1 MAARNFVNGVG
12 ISLCRRMSFSITFDE
27 WVQCSDLRLVLGT
40 NGIVPG
46 LASWEGVMILILLTM
61 PHITKICE
69 NAWCILV
76 RKLQS
81 TTNTEKTGTTQR
93 RNSLVTIRSGVS
105 PIFSRVFKRWPSSL
119 ESHPLFT
126 LSSISAS
133 QSLLTTRI
141 YPTVV
146 PNKGRPKGAWKR
158 KRERERQREREGER
172 ERERCLERD
181 RAADKSFAKCSILM
195 AWLHPLVRR
204 PSTLSI
210 WVCVGGNRFETTAQ
224 VPLWPHVY
232 MMLPMIPMIAGPK
245 NLLLTRDEL
254 PAMPTSSARP
264 QAPQVPAAHL
274 EDSAWSRWHTQTRSQ
289 WFECD
294 RVLVCYSQ

>member
-158 KRERERQREREGER
+158 KRERDR
-172 ERERCLERD
+172 ERERGSESESESD
-181 RAADKSFAKCSILM
+181 VWKET
-195 AWLHPLVRR
+195 VR
-204 PSTLSI
+204 
-210 WVCVGGNRFETTAQ
+210 
-224 VPLWPHVY
+224 
-232 MMLPMIPMIAGPK
+232 
-245 NLLLTRDEL
+245 LTRVSQNAAFSWHGCIHWLEGLQHSVSGCALEGIDLKRL
-254 PAMPTSSARP
+254 PKFHYDPMCT
-264 QAPQVPAAHL
+264 
-274 EDSAWSRWHTQTRSQ
+274 WCSQ
-289 WFECD
+289 W
-294 RVLVCYSQ
+294 SQWSQDPKICCWQETNCRPCRPLLQGHRRRRCRRRIWKIQLGLGDTLRLAANDLSVIES